1 MSSDT
6 LLGNDKMVAV
16 MEQPCWHVHNRTPQ
30 GEGQAVFPKPTGVT
44 VSDSS
49 LLLLP
54 FLFFL
59 LFLLYETLQ
68 ILCCVNGRRKTAF
81 FFPPSVIY
89 LSLVSK
95 RGPLPLLPSL
105 PSLFP
110 ILVHE
115 LIVKMMKQFPSH
127 PCEWVFVL
135 FPLYHRFLQNG
146 RFSLRDTRY
155 HMIYFFLV
163 KIERHRHLAIRLN
176 SQVSR

>member
-1 MSSDT
+1 MTRWWQWWNS
-6 LLGNDKMVAV
+6 LVGMYIIG
-16 MEQPCWHVHNRTPQ
+16 HNKERARLSFRSPLELPYLT
-30 GEGQAVFPKPTGVT
+30 AACSYSYFFSFSFFFFTKPYK
-44 VSDSS
+44 
-49 LLLLP
+49 
-54 FLFFL
+54 F
-59 LFLLYETLQ
+59 
-68 ILCCVNGRRKTAF
+68 LCCVNGRRKTAF